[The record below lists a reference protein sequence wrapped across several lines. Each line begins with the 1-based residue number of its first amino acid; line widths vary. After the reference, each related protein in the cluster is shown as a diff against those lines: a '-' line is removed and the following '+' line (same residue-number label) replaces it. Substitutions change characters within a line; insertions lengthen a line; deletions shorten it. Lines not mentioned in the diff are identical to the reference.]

1 MAVLSSIPSQAVIDG
16 LRGRL
21 DFYERLGTVCAR
33 RWPRWKLTRRA
44 PAVVEQQIIFTYATK
59 IHHTLPANVV
69 ETWQDLARQ
78 SNLTWRDWFIRAYV
92 GGTLTA
98 PGMPPL

>member
-1 MAVLSSIPSQAVIDG
+1 MAVLSSIPSQAVIDS

-21 DFYERLGTVCAR
+21 DFYERQGTVCAR
-33 RWPRWKLTRRA
+33 RWPRWKLTKRA
-44 PAVVEQQIIFTYATK
+44 PAVVEQQIIFTYAK
-59 IHHTLPANVV
+59 KSAPLLSPEVIA
-69 ETWQDLARQ
+69 TWQYLAAQ
-78 SNLTWRDWFIRAYV
+78 SNLTWQDWLVRAYV